1 IMILRNVTIRAMLG
15 GLVGTMGLALSLMCA
30 NYLVTAWQ
38 RYDAS
43 QRVADLSRA
52 NLAVFEVMQNF
63 RFERGD
69 SGSSL
74 AAGGGPGT
82 RILPRMAKTGGQVDD
97 KMALALP
104 ILERVDVADL
114 PAIRDALKANYAV
127 VKDLRPRI
135 DEALRQPF
143 AARDKDL
150 IQTYQAKA

>member
-1 IMILRNVTIRAMLG
+1 MGKIRMTKILRNVSIRAMLG

-74 AAGGGPGT
+74 AAVGGPVT
-82 RILPRMAKTGGQVDD
+82 DILPRIAKTRAQVDEQ
-97 KMALALP
+97 MA
-104 ILERVDVADL
+104 
-114 PAIRDALKANYAV
+114 
-127 VKDLRPRI
+127 
-135 DEALRQPF
+135 
-143 AARDKDL
+143 AA
-150 IQTYQAKA
+150 